1 MNVRSTFPR
10 PKILRSASPHS
21 TSARQTTPRS
31 TILKRGIA
39 AGALL
44 SVAVLTVG
52 CATPTAGT
60 ASVGVVAATAAVTSS
75 SPAASST
82 SSSPSPATTASSS
95 SSSSSSSSD
104 DSATALPTLTDD
116 SSVPD
121 PGTDSPADPVEVD
134 ATTALWLENSCTDL
148 GTLFAALFALPTID
162 ETAPVE
168 DFRAAYR
175 DYYASLADTLL
186 GMTERLAQLDPPQ
199 IEGGQALHDGYLQYL
214 IQLADIS
221 GSGAIAID
229 EAPADPQAIA
239 DIVEHIQFDT
249 ERLGEGD
256 FGLSDFQG
264 EELQAL
270 MAQIPACAELMNS

>member
-1 MNVRSTFPR
+1 VNVRFHFRRS
-10 PKILRSASPHS
+10 KILRS
-21 TSARQTTPRS
+21 TG
-31 TILKRGIA
+31 LKKGIA

-44 SVAVLTVG
+44 SVAVLAVG
-52 CATPTAGT
+52 CASPTAGT

-75 SPAASST
+75 SPSATPTSST
-82 SSSPSPATTASSS
+82 PSSTPSP
-95 SSSSSSSSD
+95 SSSSSSD
-104 DSATALPTLTDD
+104 DSATALPTLTED

-121 PGTDSPADPVEVD
+121 PGPDIPAEPVVD
-134 ATTALWLENSCTDL
+134 ATTALWLETSCTDI
-148 GTLFAALFALPTID
+148 GTLFGALFAIPTVD

-168 DFRAAYR
+168 EFRAAYR
-175 DYYASLADTLL
+175 DYYAALADSLL
-186 GMTERLAQLDPPQ
+186 GMTDRLSQLDPPQ
-199 IEGGQALHDGYLQYL
+199 IDGGQALHDGYLQYL
-214 IQLADIS
+214 ITLADIS

-270 MAQIPACAELMNS
+270 MAQIPACADLMNS

>member
-1 MNVRSTFPR
+1 M
-10 PKILRSASPHS
+10 
-21 TSARQTTPRS
+21 
-31 TILKRGIA
+31 
-39 AGALL
+39 
-44 SVAVLTVG
+44 
-52 CATPTAGT
+52 
-60 ASVGVVAATAAVTSS
+60 
-75 SPAASST
+75 
-82 SSSPSPATTASSS
+82 
-95 SSSSSSSSD
+95 
-104 DSATALPTLTDD
+104 PTLIDD

-121 PGTDSPADPVEVD
+121 PGSDSPAEPVEVD

-148 GTLFAALFALPTID
+148 GTLFGALFAIPTVD

-168 DFRAAYR
+168 EFRAAYR

-186 GMTERLAQLDPPQ
+186 GMTDRLSQLEPPQ

-270 MAQIPACAELMNS
+270 MAQIPACADLMNS

>member
-1 MNVRSTFPR
+1 MNIRSTFPS
-10 PKILRSASPHS
+10 PKILRPPV
-21 TSARQTTPRS
+21 R
-31 TILKRGIA
+31 RGIA
-39 AGALL
+39 AAALL
-44 SVAVLTVG
+44 SVALFTVG

-60 ASVGVVAATAAVTSS
+60 ASVGVVAATAAITSS

-82 SSSPSPATTASSS
+82 PPSPTPATSPSSSASSS
-95 SSSSSSSSD
+95 D
-104 DSATALPTLTDD
+104 HGATALPTLTDG

-121 PGTDSPADPVEVD
+121 PGSSSPVDPVDVD
-134 ATTALWLENSCTDL
+134 ATTALWLESSCTDL
-148 GTLFAALFALPTID
+148 GTLFGALFAIPIVD

-168 DFRAAYR
+168 EFRAAYR

-186 GMTERLAQLDPPQ
+186 GMTDRLSQLDPPQ

-270 MAQIPACAELMNS
+270 MAQVPACADLMSS